1 MNENNA
7 KGDLFI
13 GSGVVAKGSLTA
25 PGLIVVDGAVDG
37 VISASAVDI
46 TGNGVVTGATTAN
59 NIRVAGQLMDTS
71 TAHQSLLIES
81 TGQVTGD
88 ISYGDLE
95 IRKGGNIAGSINA
108 RPAKS

>member
-1 MNENNA
+1 MNDSNA

-25 PGLIVVDGAVDG
+25 PGLIVVDGAVEG
-37 VISASAVDI
+37 VLSASAIDI
-46 TGNGVVTGATTAN
+46 TGNGVVTGATTAQ

-88 ISYGDLE
+88 ITYGELE
-95 IRKGGNIAGSINA
+95 IRKGGNIVGSINA